1 METII
6 KAADFLD
13 LLKNEGLVIVSKKE
27 LEKLNSEN
35 LLQIRKDL
43 MRKKWI
49 TISQVLKME
58 LLPVKTKTSIERW
71 IKDGTIKQ
79 EEVTK
84 KQNGIILINANF
96 LNRLG
101 YV

>member
-13 LLKNEGLVIVSKKE
+13 LLKNEGLVIISKKE

-49 TISQVLKME
+49 TISQVLKMK

-84 KQNGIILINANF
+84 KANGIILINANF

>member
-71 IKDGTIKQ
+71 IKDGIIKQ